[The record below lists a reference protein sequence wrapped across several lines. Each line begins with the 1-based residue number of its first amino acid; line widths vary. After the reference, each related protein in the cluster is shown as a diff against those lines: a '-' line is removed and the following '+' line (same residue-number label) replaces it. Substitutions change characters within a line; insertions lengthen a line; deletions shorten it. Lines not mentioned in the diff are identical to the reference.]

1 MPDLNEI
8 HARMRA
14 KKDEKKKVSQ
24 LVKDVFDQSKP
35 YQEVMDELKR
45 LKAKRLQ
52 LQNEIRA
59 GLMSEVEQIDKL
71 ALDLQTDAVLLSD
84 IALNMMMK
92 GETVELT
99 DENDVKYEPVFKV
112 SFKKAR

>member
-8 HARMRA
+8 HARMRV

-71 ALDLQTDAVLLSD
+71 ALDLQNDAMILSD
-84 IALNMMMK
+84 LALTKLMQ
-92 GETVELT
+92 GETVEIT
-99 DENDVKYEPVFKV
+99 DENDVKYQPVFKV
-112 SFKKAR
+112 SFKKA

>member
-1 MPDLNEI
+1 MPELNEI
-8 HARMRA
+8 HARMRV

-71 ALDLQTDAVLLSD
+71 ALDLQNDAMILSD
-84 IALNMMMK
+84 LALTKLMQ
-92 GETVELT
+92 GETVEIT
-99 DENDVKYEPVFKV
+99 DENDVKYQPVFKV
-112 SFKKAR
+112 SFKKA

>member
-1 MPDLNEI
+1 MPELNEI
-8 HARMRA
+8 HARMRV

-24 LVKDVFDQSKP
+24 LVKDVFDQSKA

-71 ALDLQTDAVLLSD
+71 ALDLQNDAMILSD
-84 IALNMMMK
+84 LALTKLMQ
-92 GETVELT
+92 GETVEIT
-99 DENDVKYEPVFKV
+99 DENDVKYQPVFKV
-112 SFKKAR
+112 SFKKA